1 MVLLVSLRRSERCVR
16 GKHLLAKKG
25 DCQMQPIGI
34 RPTNDFAFKK
44 TFGSPENKVALIS
57 LLNAI
62 LTLPVPIVDV
72 TIENPYNL
80 QDFQNDKLSILDI
93 RAVDQRGAIYDVEMQ
108 LSTHSGL
115 VKRIVFYG
123 CEVYA
128 GQLKA
133 GDDYSVLKPVYSI
146 CLLEGQLWDDSPKV
160 HHAFRLV
167 DQDSG
172 RLLGDTLEIH
182 TLELGWYN
190 LQESELETAS
200 LLDRWLY
207 WLLHAHQYD
216 AQTLGSLFS
225 QPEFQKA
232 TDSIDRIAKK
242 TEDKAMYDTR
252 EKAIRDQQW
261 ILNAARREGLEIGR
275 EEGELFGKIRM
286 LQNLLSLPQLTD
298 QELQPK
304 SRTELDRL
312 ATELQAQLR
321 KRMT

>member
-1 MVLLVSLRRSERCVR
+1 M
-16 GKHLLAKKG
+16 G

-44 TFGSPENKVALIS
+44 TFGSPENKLALIS

-128 GQLKA
+128 GQLQA

-160 HHAFRLV
+160 HHAFRLE
-167 DQDSG
+167 DRDSG
-172 RLLGDTLEIH
+172 RLLLDTLEIH

-190 LQESELETAS
+190 LQESELATAS
-200 LLDRWLY
+200 LLDLWLY

-261 ILNAARREGLEIGR
+261 ILNAARREGLEEGEIKGR
-275 EEGELFGKIRM
+275 EEGEIKLIQT
-286 LQNLLSLPQLTD
+286 LQEILGGPVSDAAVFQGRSL
-298 QELQPK
+298 E
-304 SRTELDRL
+304 
-312 ATELQAQLR
+312 QLR
-321 KRMT
+321 AMTEELRKKIQRRT

>member
-1 MVLLVSLRRSERCVR
+1 
-16 GKHLLAKKG
+16 
-25 DCQMQPIGI
+25 MQPIGI

-133 GDDYSVLKPVYSI
+133 
-146 CLLEGQLWDDSPKV
+146 
-160 HHAFRLV
+160 RLF
-167 DQDSG
+167 Q
-172 RLLGDTLEIH
+172 
-182 TLELGWYN
+182 
-190 LQESELETAS
+190 
-200 LLDRWLY
+200 
-207 WLLHAHQYD
+207 
-216 AQTLGSLFS
+216 AQAGLFDLFAAGSTLGRFPQGASCVSPGGSGFGA
-225 QPEFQKA
+225 F
-232 TDSIDRIAKK
+232 
-242 TEDKAMYDTR
+242 
-252 EKAIRDQQW
+252 
-261 ILNAARREGLEIGR
+261 ARGNFR
-275 EEGELFGKIRM
+275 
-286 LQNLLSLPQLTD
+286 NSH
-298 QELQPK
+298 
-304 SRTELDRL
+304 
-312 ATELQAQLR
+312 A
-321 KRMT
+321 

>member
-1 MVLLVSLRRSERCVR
+1 VRLRNPGSYQDRQTRVSRQGAKIAKAKLTKAKLTKAKLTKDRTKR
-16 GKHLLAKKG
+16 GKVCGIIGLA
-25 DCQMQPIGI
+25 
-34 RPTNDFAFKK
+34 
-44 TFGSPENKVALIS
+44 
-57 LLNAI
+57 
-62 LTLPVPIVDV
+62 
-72 TIENPYNL
+72 
-80 QDFQNDKLSILDI
+80 
-93 RAVDQRGAIYDVEMQ
+93 
-108 LSTHSGL
+108 
-115 VKRIVFYG
+115 
-123 CEVYA
+123 
-128 GQLKA
+128 
-133 GDDYSVLKPVYSI
+133 
-146 CLLEGQLWDDSPKV
+146 KV

-167 DQDSG
+167 DRDSG
-172 RLLGDTLEIH
+172 RLLGETLEIH

-190 LQESELETAS
+190 LQESELGTAS

-261 ILNAARREGLEIGR
+261 ILNAARREGLEEGEIKGEIKGR

-286 LQNLLSLPQLTD
+286 LQNLLSLPQSTD
-298 QELQPK
+298 QELHPR
-304 SRTELDRL
+304 SRTELETL

>member
-1 MVLLVSLRRSERCVR
+1 
-16 GKHLLAKKG
+16 
-25 DCQMQPIGI
+25 MQPIGI

-62 LTLPVPIVDV
+62 LTLPVPIADV

-133 GDDYSVLKPVYSI
+133 GDDYSKLKPVYSI

-160 HHAFRLV
+160 HHTFRLV

-172 RLLGDTLEIH
+172 RLLAEAIKLCNFVSRSTLLARLLQHVCDDNKRALLAPWLGNNIPHLSEFKLFWEAPIH
-182 TLELGWYN
+182 LIGHPVRTTSPALRLDKRWR
-190 LQESELETAS
+190 SIAIS
-200 LLDRWLY
+200 LV
-207 WLLHAHQYD
+207 
-216 AQTLGSLFS
+216 SF
-225 QPEFQKA
+225 P
-232 TDSIDRIAKK
+232 
-242 TEDKAMYDTR
+242 
-252 EKAIRDQQW
+252 
-261 ILNAARREGLEIGR
+261 
-275 EEGELFGKIRM
+275 
-286 LQNLLSLPQLTD
+286 
-298 QELQPK
+298 
-304 SRTELDRL
+304 
-312 ATELQAQLR
+312 
-321 KRMT
+321 